1 MWWKLNRLMA
11 SVGLVITIVGFLAAL
26 STLSPELLGIFI
38 PATLIVVG
46 CTVAASHRL
55 ADEDLG
61 FHMILWG
68 VMTAVLGG
76 FWALAQYYP
85 TYVNTLA
92 FVYLALVGLAIF
104 VTGVRD

>member
-1 MWWKLNRLMA
+1 MNRLVA
-11 SVGLVITIVGFLAAL
+11 SVGLVIAVVGFLAAL
-26 STLSPELLGIFI
+26 STLSPELLGMFI
-38 PATLIVVG
+38 PATLVIVG
-46 CTVAASHRL
+46 CTVASSYKL

-61 FHMILWG
+61 FHMLTWG

-104 VTGVRD
+104 ITGVRD